1 MINGGNEMQKVMKK
15 AAAGHRQSMELLFNE
30 TKSHVSYLTYSILL
44 DEKQTENAVVFI
56 YESLWRDGHL
66 NKMTTKEE
74 LVAYLELKVARY
86 CRNMILKKSKK
97 AFNVPHQK
105 NFYIGGLLETVNKQ
119 GNLMQEVLKQFPI
132 VQRFIFVLHTVG
144 NCSDDEIAKLL
155 NWKPQVLQLAL
166 EAEERNIE
174 KILILQEK
182 FGVTVQEWIQIL
194 KSDEGKVKLSEQ
206 AEQKISV
213 GINNIATPIEKKKKH
228 QTILA
233 CVLGVLILACVG
245 VGSYHMVKTLKN
257 SAGTNSER
265 QETESEAE
273 ETETTTEEDTDV
285 NEDIK
290 YADIAIEGYGTIS
303 VQLDET
309 AAPETV
315 ANFVN
320 LAEEGFYDGLTF
332 HRIIEGFMMQGGDP
346 NGDGTGG
353 SEETITGEF
362 SENGFENN
370 LSHTRGA
377 ISMARSDDYDSA
389 SSQFFIVHE
398 DSTHLDGSYAV
409 FGYVTEGLDIVDEIC
424 ESVEPTDDNGT
435 IPSEEQPVITSI
447 TIRREEA

>member
-1 MINGGNEMQKVMKK
+1 MQKEMKK
-15 AAAGHRQSMELLFNE
+15 ASVGHRQSMEQLYNE
-30 TKSHVSYLTYSILL
+30 TKNHVSYLIYCILL
-44 DEKQTENAVVFI
+44 DEKQTENAMVFI

-66 NKMTTKEE
+66 NKMSTKEE
-74 LVAYLELKVARY
+74 LIEYLEQKVARY
-86 CRNMILKKSKK
+86 CRNLILKKNKK
-97 AFNVPHQK
+97 ALNVPHQK
-105 NFYIGGLLETVNKQ
+105 NFYIGGLLESIHKQ
-119 GNLMQEVLKQFPI
+119 GEVTTEVLKQLPI
-132 VQRFIFVLHTVG
+132 LQRFILVLHTVG
-144 NCSDDEIAKLL
+144 NCTDDEMAKVL

-166 EAEERNIE
+166 ESEERNVD
-174 KILILQEK
+174 KILSLLNRKEINP
-182 FGVTVQEWIQIL
+182 GEWVQIL
-194 KSDEGKVKLSEQ
+194 KDGIAEMGISEQ
-206 AEQKISV
+206 TEHKIFT
-213 GINNIATPIEKKKKH
+213 GINNIATPIEKKKK
-228 QTILA
+228 QRMILVSA
-233 CVLGVLILACVG
+233 LSVLIIASIG
-245 VGSYHMVKTLKN
+245 FAAYQMTRTLKE
-257 SAGTNSER
+257 SEKTSS
-265 QETESEAE
+265 EKKGTESEAE
-273 ETETTTEEDTDV
+273 ETETTEEDTDV
-285 NEDIK
+285 VGEIA

-332 HRIIEGFMMQGGDP
+332 HRIIEDFMMQGGDP

-377 ISMARSDDYDSA
+377 VSMARSDDYDSA

-409 FGYVTEGLDIVDEIC
+409 FGYVTEGMDIVDEIC
-424 ESVEPTDDNGT
+424 ESAEPTDDNGT